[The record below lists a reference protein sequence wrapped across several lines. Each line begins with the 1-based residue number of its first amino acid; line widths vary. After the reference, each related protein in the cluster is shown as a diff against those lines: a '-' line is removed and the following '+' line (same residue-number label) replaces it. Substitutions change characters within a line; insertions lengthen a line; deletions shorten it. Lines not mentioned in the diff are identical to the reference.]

1 MNDLEVKVRK
11 VIRDVPDFPI
21 DGILFKDIT
30 TLLANPKLSKEVL
43 SAFVVQAKN
52 LDIDAVVGI
61 DSRGFLFGYILAME
75 LGVPFVPVRK
85 PGKLPCATFS
95 ESYGLEYGRDVL
107 EMHRDGVQSNSR
119 VLIHDDLLATGGTA
133 AAASELVRKAGAK
146 VVGFSF
152 IVHLTDLPGRNKI
165 SEFSEN
171 LFSIVS
177 Y

>member
-1 MNDLEVKVRK
+1 MNDLEVKVRE
-11 VIRDVPDFPI
+11 VIRDVPNFPI

-43 SAFVVQAKN
+43 NAFVIQAKN
-52 LDIDAVVGI
+52 LDVDAVVGI

-85 PGKLPCATFS
+85 PGKLPCATFC
-95 ESYGLEYGRDVL
+95 ESYGLEYGQDVL
-107 EMHRDGVQSNSR
+107 EMHKDGLQTNNR

-146 VVGFSF
+146 VAGFSF